1 MSNKHNSLDSLF
13 SAIADAIRTA
23 GKTTG
28 KIVADDFPDR
38 ILELGS
44 VDIYSTLKTESFKGA
59 NMMLTD
65 VMVLGVMVTA
75 TTSSEPDIV
84 SLPTTATGS
93 KHYSTDNFNLTI
105 TRTSVSG
112 SLPNAISSR
121 VYVTYAE
128 L

>member
-1 MSNKHNSLDSLF
+1 MANKYTSLKSLF

-23 GKTTG
+23 SKTTG
-28 KIVADDFPDR
+28 QIVADDFPDR
-38 ILELGS
+38 ISELGS

-59 NMMLTD
+59 SMALTD
-65 VMVLGVMVTA
+65 VMVLGVIVMA
-75 TTSSEPDIV
+75 TTSSTPAIV
-84 SLPTTATGS
+84 SLPTTASGS

-105 TRTSVSG
+105 TRTSVTG
-112 SLPNAISSR
+112 SLPNTLSSR